1 MQNTHLNKKRH
12 RLKNALSEVSIHTIK
27 FARPLLFI
35 LMIGFLYFAAGF
47 YIEVS
52 ADPIKALDTYQGIFE
67 HLMMSLLLTVGS
79 AVIFD
84 ISLAEKDKK

>member
-12 RLKNALSEVSIHTIK
+12 RLKNAMSGISARTIK
-27 FARPLLFI
+27 FARSLLFI
-35 LMIGFLYFAAGF
+35 IMIGFLYFAADF

-52 ADPIKALDTYQGIFE
+52 IDPIKDFDTYQSIFE
-67 HLMMSLLLTVGS
+67 HLMMSLLLTVGC